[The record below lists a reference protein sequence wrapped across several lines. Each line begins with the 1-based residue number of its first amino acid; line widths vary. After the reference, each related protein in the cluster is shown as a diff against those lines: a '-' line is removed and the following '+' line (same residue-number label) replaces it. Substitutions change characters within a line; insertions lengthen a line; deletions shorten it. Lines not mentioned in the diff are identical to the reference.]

1 MSIFVTLLADV
12 LVAVLLVATI
22 ATSIRLSRR
31 IAQLKGDETALRQT
45 IGDLMVATSNA
56 ERAIVGLRGA
66 LAECDRTLAER
77 LGTAERYAADI
88 AAQVEAGQ
96 GVIAR
101 IGAIVAE
108 FRPGAQAR
116 PEAQSQAQSPV
127 RGRPEPLSP
136 PAVAVPAAAPVLP
149 ESPNGER
156 LGAAAAAALAMSERA
171 LSRVRSRAA

>member
-108 FRPGAQAR
+108 FQPGAQAR
-116 PEAQSQAQSPV
+116 SEGRTQAQPQAPIQA
-127 RGRPEPLSP
+127 RPEPVP
-136 PAVAVPAAAPVLP
+136 TVAAPAVPVLP

>member
-1 MSIFVTLLADV
+1 MSLLVTLLADV
-12 LVAVLLVATI
+12 LVAVLLMATI
-22 ATSIRLSRR
+22 VTSLRLSRR
-31 IAQLKGDETALRQT
+31 IAQLKGDEAALRQT

-66 LAECDRTLAER
+66 LAEGDRTLAER
-77 LGTAERYAADI
+77 LGTAERYATDI
-88 AAQVEAGQ
+88 AAQVQAGE

-108 FRPGAQAR
+108 FRSAAQIQPRA
-116 PEAQSQAQSPV
+116 AF
-127 RGRPEPLSP
+127 RPEPAPEPAP
-136 PAVAVPAAAPVLP
+136 PVVAAPAIP

-171 LSRVRSRAA
+171 LSRIRSRAA

>member
-1 MSIFVTLLADV
+1 MSLLITLLADI

-22 ATSIRLSRR
+22 LTSVRLSRR

-66 LAECDRTLAER
+66 LAEADRTLAER

-88 AAQVEAGQ
+88 AAQVQAGE

-108 FRPGAQAR
+108 FRPAAQ
-116 PEAQSQAQSPV
+116 PQPQAQSHAHAQAQATL
-127 RGRPEPLSP
+127 RHEPAP
-136 PAVAVPAAAPVLP
+136 AAPVVAAPALP

-171 LSRVRSRAA
+171 LSRIRSRAA